1 MARLICLQLCLLL
14 VAPWGAD
21 GAEPLQP
28 SLTVQL
34 KPTRP
39 ERVAPVI
46 TALAADPRGQLLAV
60 AGDDHVIRVLSTADW
75 SVVASLDLHR
85 DWIRDLHFSGDG
97 RLLASVANDGRLIL
111 WERDQRWRT
120 VEALGEVAALR
131 AVRFSPDGSMVAT
144 VGFAPEVYLVGVDSD
159 RRPRLNCGC
168 QDLRAI
174 AYRHDGL
181 LLGVAG
187 RSGDLHL
194 YDAITGSTIEDVQ
207 LHSRRI
213 NAMSFIG
220 NTGRTL
226 TVGDDGH
233 VVIYDTTDRR
243 VVHSIKIPRTKL
255 LSACMIESSF
265 AAVGGTDNTIH
276 IIDLET
282 GELVQRLVGHSG
294 SVSSLVYREGT
305 LYSGSFDTTMRAW
318 SVANFSGTARVAGA
332 DAAQVPDA
340 RTSRLP

>member
-14 VAPWGAD
+14 FASWGAEA
-21 GAEPLQP
+21 AEPLQP

-46 TALAADPRGQLLAV
+46 TALAIDPRDQLLAV
-60 AGDDHVIRVLSTADW
+60 AGDDHVIRVLDTSDW
-75 SVVASLDLHR
+75 SVVAVLDLHR
-85 DWIRDLHFSGDG
+85 DWIRDLHFNGDG
-97 RLLASVANDGRLIL
+97 RLLASVANDGRLLL
-111 WERDQRWRT
+111 WERDNHWRT

-131 AVRFSPDGSMVAT
+131 AVRFSPDSSMVAT
-144 VGFAPEVYLVGVDSD
+144 VGFAPEVYLVGVDNE

-168 QDLRAI
+168 QDLRTI

-181 LLGVAG
+181 LLGAAG

-207 LHSRRI
+207 LHNRRI
-213 NAMSFIG
+213 NSMVFIG
-220 NTGRTL
+220 QTGRTL
-226 TVGDDGH
+226 TVGDDGQAI
-233 VVIYDTTDRR
+233 VYDTTDRS
-243 VVHSIKIPRTKL
+243 VVHTIKIPRTKL
-255 LSACMIESSF
+255 LSVCMIEQTF
-265 AAVGGTDNTIH
+265 AAVGGTDNVIY
-276 IIDLET
+276 IIELET
-282 GELVQRLVGHSG
+282 GELVQRLVGHTG
-294 SVSSLVYREGT
+294 SVSSLVYREGM

-318 SVANFSGTARVAGA
+318 SVANFTDTARVAGA
-332 DAAQVPDA
+332 DAALVPDA